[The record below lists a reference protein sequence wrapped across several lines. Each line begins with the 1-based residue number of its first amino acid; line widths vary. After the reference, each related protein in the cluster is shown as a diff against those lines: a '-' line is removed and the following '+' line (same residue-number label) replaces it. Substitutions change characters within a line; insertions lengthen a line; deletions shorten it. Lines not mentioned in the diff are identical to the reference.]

1 MRVGVTINGERR
13 DADVEPRLLLVHLI
27 REVFRLTGTHI
38 GCDTTH
44 CGACTVLLDGRPVK
58 SCTVFAVQADGRA
71 VMTVE
76 GLEQDGKLHPLQEG
90 FVEEHGLQCGYCT
103 PGMLMTSYEF
113 LQQPS
118 APERGRD
125 PARDLR
131 EPVPLHGLRQH
142 RQGHP
147 ARGRPAGRPAGRKG
161 GMMAPEHAPRTSPE
175 VGGMGHSIKRKEDPR
190 FIRGQGTYVDDVQ
203 LPGMLYLD
211 IVRSPYAH
219 AKIVKIDTAKALAI
233 PGVLAVI
240 TGQDLAKYNLHWMP
254 TLMSDTQMVLPVEK
268 VMYQAQEVAAVLAT
282 ERYIAADG
290 ADAVE
295 VQYEPLPVVVDPKK
309 ALEPGAP
316 VLRTDKKDKHDNHI
330 WHWEWGD
337 RAATDRAFREAA
349 VTVKEDIYLPRIHVA
364 SIETCG
370 CVAQFDKV
378 SGKLTVWMTTQ
389 APHAIR
395 TVFALVAGHVGLE
408 EHKIRII
415 SPDIGGGFGGK
426 VPVYPGYVIAVA
438 ASVLTGKP
446 VKWIEDRMENLQA
459 DSFARDYHITA
470 ELAATKEGKLTALR
484 IKTIADHGYTDAAAN
499 PSKFPAGLFHVCTG
513 SYDLKAAHVEVDGA
527 YTNKPPGG
535 IAYRCSFRVTE
546 AVHTIER
553 MADLMAHQLGIDPAE
568 FRFQNFIKPEQFP
581 YKSALGWEYDS
592 GDYGRALQ
600 KAMDM
605 IGYPALRREQAEK
618 RARGELMGIGISSF
632 TEIVGA
638 GPSKHFD
645 ILGLK
650 MFDSCEIRIHPT
662 GRAIARFGTK
672 SQGQGHETTYA
683 QILAEELGI
692 PAAHIQV
699 EEGDTDTAP
708 YGLGTYASRSTP
720 VAGAA
725 AAVAARKIQDKAR
738 KIAAHLLEVAEE
750 DLVWEPGK
758 FSVKGAPSRAKTIQE
773 IAFAAYTNHPQGMEA
788 GLEAVSYYDPP
799 NLTYPF
805 GSYICV
811 VDLDKG
817 TGEVKIRRFVAID
830 DCGNI
835 INPMIVQGQVH
846 GGLTM
851 GLAPALYEEISYDEG
866 GNVRGGSFVDYLL
879 PTAVETPKWETGH
892 TITPSP
898 HHPLGAK
905 GVGESATVGA
915 PAAIANAVVDALWHL
930 GVRHVDIPIT
940 PAKVWKLLRDHG
952 VTE

>member
-1 MRVGVTINGERR
+1 MTLKTS
-13 DADVEPRLLLVHLI
+13 AD
-27 REVFRLTGTHI
+27 
-38 GCDTTH
+38 
-44 CGACTVLLDGRPVK
+44 
-58 SCTVFAVQADGRA
+58 
-71 VMTVE
+71 
-76 GLEQDGKLHPLQEG
+76 
-90 FVEEHGLQCGYCT
+90 
-103 PGMLMTSYEF
+103 
-113 LQQPS
+113 
-118 APERGRD
+118 
-125 PARDLR
+125 
-131 EPVPLHGLRQH
+131 
-142 RQGHP
+142 
-147 ARGRPAGRPAGRKG
+147 
-161 GMMAPEHAPRTSPE
+161 
-175 VGGMGHSIKRKEDPR
+175 VGGMGHSIRRKEDPR
-190 FIRGQGTYVDDVQ
+190 FIRGKGTYVDDVQ
-203 LPGMLYLD
+203 LPGMLWLD
-211 IVRSPYAH
+211 IVRSPHAH
-219 AKIVKIDTAKALAI
+219 ARIVRIDTARALAV

-240 TGQDLAKYNLHWMP
+240 TGKDLEKYNLHWMP
-254 TLMSDTQMVLPVEK
+254 TLMSDTQMVLPVDK

-282 ERYIAADG
+282 SRYAAADG
-290 ADAVE
+290 AAAVQVE
-295 VQYEPLPVVVDPKK
+295 YDPLPVVVDPRK
-309 ALEPGAP
+309 ALAAGAP
-316 VLRTDKKDKHDNHI
+316 VLRTDKKDKKDNHI
-330 WHWEWGD
+330 WHWEWGNRD
-337 RAATDRAFREAA
+337 ATDREIASAD
-349 VTVKEDIYLPRIHVA
+349 VTVKQDIYIPRIHVA

-370 CVAQFDKV
+370 CVAHFDKIND
-378 SGKLTVWMTTQ
+378 KLTVWMTTQ

-395 TVFALVAGHVGLE
+395 TVFALVAGHVGLA

-470 ELAATKEGKLTALR
+470 ELAAKKDGTLTALR
-484 IKTIADHGYTDAAAN
+484 IKTLADHGYTDAAAN

-513 SYDLKAAHVEVDGA
+513 SYDLKAAHVEVDGV

-553 MADLMAHQLGIDPAE
+553 MVDLMAHQLNVDPAE
-568 FRFQNFIKPEQFP
+568 LRKKNFIKPEQFP

-592 GDYGRALQ
+592 GNYAGALDL
-600 KAMDM
+600 AMER
-605 IGYPALRREQAEK
+605 IGYAALRREQAEK

-662 GRAIARFGTK
+662 GKAIARFGTK

-692 PAAHIQV
+692 PARDIQV

-725 AAVAARKIQDKAR
+725 AAVAARKIRDKAR
-738 KIAAHLLEVAEE
+738 KIAAHLMEVAED

-758 FSVKGAPSRAKTIQE
+758 FSVKGAPDKTTTIQA

-811 VDLDKG
+811 VDIDSG
-817 TGEVKIRRFVAID
+817 TGEVKVRRFVAID

-835 INPMIVQGQVH
+835 INPMIVEGQVH

-851 GLAPALYEEISYDEG
+851 GLAPALYEEISYDEA
-866 GNVRGGSFVDYLL
+866 GNIQGGSFIDYLL
-879 PTAVETPKWETGH
+879 PTAVETPKWEVGQTC
-892 TITPSP
+892 TPSP

-905 GVGESATVGA
+905 GIGESATVGA

-930 GVRHVDIPIT
+930 GVRHIDIPIT
-940 PAKVWKLLRDHG
+940 PAKVWKILREKG